1 MFEKELAFA
10 GHVLAAG
17 NLAAAEVICR
27 DIQDAD
33 PGNAAALNLLGVLAT
48 RVGANQQARRYFEA
62 AVAAAPADRALR
74 GNLDFCKRMAV
85 SPVKAGPGYLLI
97 KAWGFGLLSDLTH
110 VLGALLLAEI
120 TGRTPVIHQGRN
132 SLFWT
137 GTEVFRNYF
146 DPVSGMTVQDL
157 AGIENATFFPPKWN
171 GANLEEEN
179 LFKWQGPGS
188 RLGALYFLN
197 RPETI
202 AVCDFYIGVVYLQ
215 PWIPDGHPMHGQPLD
230 AIYRYLAGKYLRL
243 NAGAQAACDAFYAR
257 HLEGAPFVAVHL
269 RGADKILEDE
279 NVHATQNACLAEL
292 AGIDPSWRIFVLTDD
307 APLAAR
313 AKALYGARAVLTDAQ
328 RSDDSVGIHCRPG
341 VNRFKAGLEVLIDT
355 FLAVRADRFLGNGR
369 SNVSTLVAAM
379 KAWQPDRCRIFG
391 ANMLTQRNL
400 YIFAGG

>member
-10 GHVLAAG
+10 GHALAAG
-17 NLAAAEVICR
+17 NLAAAEIVCR
-27 DIQDAD
+27 DIHDID
-33 PGNAAALNLLGVLAT
+33 PRNAAALNLLGILAA
-48 RVGANQQARRYFEA
+48 RVGATGEARRYFEA
-62 AVAAAPADRALR
+62 AVAAAPSDTSLR
-74 GNLDFCKRMAV
+74 GNLDFLKHAAMPRV
-85 SPVKAGPGYLLI
+85 EAGPRYLLI

-120 TGRTPVIHQGRN
+120 TGRTPVIHQGHN

-137 GTEVFRNYF
+137 GTEVFQNYF
-146 DPVSGMTVQDL
+146 EPVSDVTVRDL
-157 AGIENATFFPPKWN
+157 ARIEGAGFFPPKWN
-171 GANLEEEN
+171 GTNLEEEN
-179 LFKWQGPGS
+179 LTKWQGPGS

-215 PWIPDGHPMHGQPLD
+215 PWIPDSHPMHGKTLD
-230 AIYRYLAGKYLRL
+230 AIYRYLSRKYLRL
-243 NAGAQAACDAFYAR
+243 NAQAQAACDAFYAR

-292 AGIDPSWRIFVLTDD
+292 AGIDPSWRIFALTDD

-313 AKALYGARAVLTDAQ
+313 VKALHGDRVVLTRAQ
-328 RSDDSVGIHCRPG
+328 RSNDAVGIHWKPG
-341 VNRFKAGLEVLIDT
+341 VDRFKAGLEVLVDT
-355 FLAVRADRFLGNGR
+355 FLALRADRFLGNGR

-379 KAWQPDRCRIFG
+379 KPWKPDHCRIFG
-391 ANMLTQRNL
+391 DNMLAQRNL